1 MLLGMVMDKDVKKVA
16 ADAGVKAQEKLEAAV
31 GAVKKVRPKKKIKTR
46 RQTFLEETVLTLG
59 PENFA
64 NLRDALLEGCINVRF
79 MEDEAVTPEVMAE
92 KIYDHFDKTVQK
104 TGQTFGQQL
113 MDFADKISLI
123 LSGYVTQR
131 IPGENDKDEGEI
143 SRAYKYYLKA
153 TAIKGKKELSTEDV
167 LSFSRIMFC
176 LYAEARKGKA
186 HKILDFDYS
195 AKAVHPA
202 ELIEM
207 LRKEQTEGML
217 GISRPVFD
225 LDDWYGI
232 DANSMIIA
240 IIMLYKIVEDR
251 VEE

>member
-1 MLLGMVMDKDVKKVA
+1 MLLDMVMGKDMKKA
-16 ADAGVKAQEKLEAAV
+16 AVDAGTKAQRVLEGAA
-31 GAVKKVRPKKKIKTR
+31 GAVKKVSPKKIKTK
-46 RQTFLEETVLTLG
+46 RQTFLEETVLTLD
-59 PENFA
+59 PENFE
-64 NLRDALLEGCINVRF
+64 NLRDALLDSCINVRF
-79 MEDEAVTPEVMAE
+79 MENEDVTPAVMAE
-92 KIYDHFDKTVQK
+92 KIYDHFDKSVHK
-104 TGQTFGQQL
+104 TGRTFGQQL
-113 MDFADKISLI
+113 MDFADRLSVV

-131 IPGENDKDEGEI
+131 IPGDNDKEDGAI

-176 LYAEARKGKA
+176 LYAEARKGEA

-195 AKAVHPA
+195 ASAIHPA

-207 LRKEQTEGML
+207 LRNEEIVGML
-217 GISRPVFD
+217 GINHSVFN

-232 DANSMIIA
+232 DASLMIIA

-251 VEE
+251 VEG